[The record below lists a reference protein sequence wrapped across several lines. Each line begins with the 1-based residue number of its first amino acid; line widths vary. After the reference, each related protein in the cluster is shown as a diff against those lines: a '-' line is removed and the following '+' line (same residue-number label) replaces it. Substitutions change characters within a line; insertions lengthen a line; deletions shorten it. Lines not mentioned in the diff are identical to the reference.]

1 MVYSSIN
8 FNKKMVDLIKELRNG
23 KATDYDYAE
32 VIDDLAD
39 VLKLTS
45 ICGLGQVVHKP
56 IQSVLKYWKQE
67 VEDHLERHICPANVC
82 FNRPAEEQR

>member
-1 MVYSSIN
+1 
-8 FNKKMVDLIKELRNG
+8 MVDLIKELRNG
-23 KATDYDYAE
+23 KAKDYDY
-32 VIDDLAD
+32 VDTINGLAD

-67 VEDHLERHICPANVC
+67 VEDHLHRNICPANVC
-82 FNRPAEEQR
+82 FTNSAEEHR